1 MSETPEIK
9 SRAFKYLK
17 NLEEA
22 FKTLVVKGK
31 NEEVMEA
38 VNEAKRY
45 FEDAKYYFDKGSFI
59 DSVVCSTYAE
69 GILDGLKMLKLV
81 GFSCPLKR
89 YVKKVFVAGTFDII
103 HPGHIFLIKK
113 AAEYGKVYVVVA
125 RDSNVVRFKGR
136 KPIIDE
142 EQRLYVVSNIKGV
155 YKAILGDKDDIL
167 KAVERIRPD
176 IILLGPDQKVDENNL
191 RKELE
196 RRGLKD
202 VTVIR
207 LKEKLET
214 YSCCSSSKIIERVI
228 SYYCK

>member
-1 MSETPEIK
+1 LSETPEIK